1 MAELCPGSAAWSC
14 GARIT
19 GGTVA
24 SVSAERCWSLGAT
37 APAVSVMLVAIETP
51 CGNVLIWREVA
62 FVCWQEPG
70 VDMP

>member
-1 MAELCPGSAAWSC
+1 M
-14 GARIT
+14 
-19 GGTVA
+19 A

-37 APAVSVMLVAIETP
+37 ALVVSVMLVAIETP